1 MVLDFRDYIIETI
14 TVAKDGTMHVR
25 VPAIA
30 LAIYRV
36 GKDITL
42 KGKRYYVSKHGPIT
56 KEGGMKYADLTLT
69 PL

>member
-1 MVLDFRDYIIETI
+1 MMRFKDYIVETTAVAADGKI
-14 TVAKDGTMHVR
+14 TVR

-42 KGKRYYVSKHGPIT
+42 NGKRYYVSKHGAV
-56 KEGGMKYADLTLT
+56 KVDGGMKYADLTLT
-69 PL
+69 PM

>member
-1 MVLDFRDYIIETI
+1 MLHFKDFILETT
-14 TVAKDGTMHVR
+14 TVATDGKVTVR

-42 KGKRYYVSKHGPIT
+42 SGKRYYVSKHGT
-56 KEGGMKYADLTLT
+56 VRVEGGMKYADLTLT